1 MERGTLPARGQAQTP
16 IYSQNLI
23 VITTKNYYT
32 LANQKEGRAML
43 EGHIYKT
50 FDLELKELKE
60 KLLYEGGLV
69 EKAID
74 NAIKALL
81 ERDSD
86 MARKVIVE
94 DVLINDIE
102 VEIDEFCLKLLA
114 LRQPAARDLRFIT
127 TAIKI
132 NYDLE
137 RIGDMAV
144 NVCERVLE
152 LNQEPQLKPY
162 IDLPKMTVTVRTM
175 LTESLDAFVREDV
188 SLALKVTK
196 DDAQVDQL
204 LDQMFREL
212 LTYMMQDMKTISR
225 ATRLLFISKYM
236 ERMADHSVNIAEQV
250 IFNVE
255 GKIVRHLK
263 EPEG

>member
-1 MERGTLPARGQAQTP
+1 
-16 IYSQNLI
+16 
-23 VITTKNYYT
+23 
-32 LANQKEGRAML
+32 ML

-69 EKAID
+69 EKAI
-74 NAIKALL
+74 NKAIKALL
-81 ERDSD
+81 ERNSD
-86 MARKVIVE
+86 VANKVIE
-94 DVLINDIE
+94 DDAIINALE

-137 RIGDMAV
+137 RLGDMAV
-144 NVCERVLE
+144 NICERVQE

-162 IDLPKMTVTVRTM
+162 IDLPMMAETIQVM
-175 LTESLDAFVREDV
+175 LKESLDAFVKEDV
-188 SLALKVTK
+188 AAARKVTK
-196 DDAQVDQL
+196 DDQIVDQL
-204 LDQMFREL
+204 LDQIFREL

-225 ATRLLFISKYM
+225 ATRVLFIAKYL
-236 ERMADHSVNIAEQV
+236 ERMADHAVNIAELV
-250 IFNVE
+250 IFLVE
-255 GKIVRHLK
+255 GKIIRNSK
-263 EPEG
+263 DPQE

>member
-1 MERGTLPARGQAQTP
+1 
-16 IYSQNLI
+16 
-23 VITTKNYYT
+23 
-32 LANQKEGRAML
+32 ML

-69 EKAID
+69 EKAIN

-81 ERDSD
+81 ERNSEL
-86 MARKVIVE
+86 ATKVIE
-94 DVLINDIE
+94 DDHVINSIE

-144 NVCERVLE
+144 NICERVQE

-162 IDLPKMTVTVRTM
+162 IDMPMMAETVQLM
-175 LTESLDAFVREDV
+175 LKESLDAFVKEDV
-188 SLALKVTK
+188 ATARKVTR
-196 DDAQVDQL
+196 DDKKVDQF
-204 LDQMFREL
+204 LDQIFREL
-212 LTYMMQDMKTISR
+212 LTYMMQDMRTISR
-225 ATRLLFISKYM
+225 ATRVLFIAKYL
-236 ERMADHSVNIAEQV
+236 ERMADHSVNIAELV
-250 IFNVE
+250 IFLVE
-255 GKIVRHLK
+255 GKIIRHIK
-263 EPEG
+263 DPEE

>member
-1 MERGTLPARGQAQTP
+1 M
-16 IYSQNLI
+16 
-23 VITTKNYYT
+23 
-32 LANQKEGRAML
+32 ML

-69 EKAID
+69 EKAIN

-81 ERDSD
+81 ERNSEL
-86 MARKVIVE
+86 AERVIE
-94 DVLINDIE
+94 DDPIINALE

-144 NVCERVLE
+144 NICERVQE
-152 LNQEPQLKPY
+152 LNQEPILKPY
-162 IDLPKMTVTVRTM
+162 IDLPMMAETVQTM
-175 LTESLDAFVREDV
+175 LKESLEAFVNEDV
-188 SLALKVTK
+188 PTARKVMK
-196 DDAQVDQL
+196 DDEMVDQL
-204 LDQMFREL
+204 LDQIFREL

-225 ATRLLFISKYM
+225 ATRVLFISKYL
-236 ERMADHSVNIAEQV
+236 ERMADHAVNIAELV
-250 IFNVE
+250 VFLVE
-255 GKIVRHLK
+255 GKIIRHIK
-263 EPEG
+263 EPLE